1 MAQTHL
7 YSKVFVVLIH
17 GITEL
22 EYTGAK
28 KNYRGRSGPANES
41 VRVTRIGICITGK
54 WPTERGRAS
63 RPDAVGGTAAAAVW
77 RRVKLDRRKQI
88 LDEPQ
93 HDPTGR
99 AGKSCQ

>member
-41 VRVTRIGICITGK
+41 VRVTRIGISLASGQLK
-54 WPTERGRAS
+54 EGGRH
-63 RPDAVGGTAAAAVW
+63 GQMQWAA
-77 RRVKLDRRKQI
+77 RRQQRYG
-88 LDEPQ
+88 EE
-93 HDPTGR
+93 
-99 AGKSCQ
+99 SN